1 MKIFTFALVVFSIS
15 ALHAQTFTYKEI
27 DLKNTETSKKNF
39 SNKETESVKSYLY
52 YQGKQVS
59 IARQNLNGLPV
70 HKSFIKNVTEN
81 KAPEFI
87 QSYTV
92 EAKNLKFSPTLEASN
107 DFDLLPLIKQKF
119 PEILK
124 IEIIGKENVLLIENN
139 LAATHTLI
147 DFFDQTGQPFQAV
160 LDQKRNLISLNRV
173 GSHFSQITA
182 TVFAEGPKLSQ
193 LSEHLIAA
201 ANASPQLTNDFVRV
215 GSESKAKINS
225 LSENLKFDVL
235 DDRFDQ
241 LQVFFYLNKSIQ
253 WMKDY
258 LNVNLGRP
266 IEAVVFLGYPDKTN
280 SAFYYQNRIRLGKGD
295 DVVYSNIPQDPSIV
309 FHESFHA
316 LVDGMARLPFEGEG
330 GSLNEAYADFLT
342 ALLLNRPYLAESSYL
357 KGSYKR
363 NLNTLTKLE
372 EKNGGLYHDS
382 IIVSGLLWE
391 VKEKLGAE
399 KAKLLALETLIKLN
413 SQSKFVD
420 FNNKV
425 LEVVK
430 LQFSLDDQLKLQAML
445 KNRGF
450 LYE

>member
-1 MKIFTFALVVFSIS
+1 MNALTFFIVVLSITP
-15 ALHAQTFTYKEI
+15 LHADNFTYKEV
-27 DLKNTETSKKNF
+27 DLTNVETSKKF
-39 SNKETESVKSYLY
+39 SFSKDTEVTQSYLH

-59 IARQNLNGLPV
+59 IGRQNINGLPV
-70 HKSFIKNVTEN
+70 HKSFIKNISAN
-81 KAPEFI
+81 KTAELV

-92 EAKNLKFSPTLEASN
+92 EAKNIKFTPAQEISN
-107 DFDLLPLIKQKF
+107 EFDLLPIVKQKL
-119 PEILK
+119 PEIIK
-124 IEIIGKENVLLIENN
+124 VEIINKESVLHIENN
-139 LAATHTLI
+139 LASTHTLI
-147 DFFDQTGQPFQAV
+147 DFFDQNGQPFQA
-160 LDQKRNLISLNRV
+160 LLNQKRQLISLNRV

-182 TVFAEGPKLSQ
+182 TVYSEGPKLSQ
-193 LSEHLIAA
+193 LSEQLIAA

-295 DVVYSNIPQDPSIV
+295 DVIYSNIPQDPSIV

-330 GSLNEAYADFLT
+330 GSLNEAYADFFT

-382 IIVSGLLWE
+382 IIISGLLWE
-391 VKEKLGAE
+391 AKEKLGAD
-399 KAKLLALETLIKLN
+399 KAKLLALETLLKLN
-413 SQSKFVD
+413 SQSKFID
-420 FNNKV
+420 FNEKLV
-425 LEVVK
+425 EVVK
-430 LQFSLDDQLKLQAML
+430 LQFSLDDQIKLQSII
-445 KNRGF
+445 KSRGF
-450 LYE
+450 SYE

>member
-1 MKIFTFALVVFSIS
+1 MSALTFIIVVFSVTL
-15 ALHAQTFTYKEI
+15 LHAETFTYKEF
-27 DLKNTETSKKNF
+27 DLKNVETTKKYPINKDTET
-39 SNKETESVKSYLY
+39 VKSYLH

-59 IARQNLNGLPV
+59 IGRQNINGVPV
-70 HKSFIKNVTEN
+70 HNSFIKNISVNQTAELV
-81 KAPEFI
+81 

-92 EAKNLKFSPTLEASN
+92 ETKNIKYIPTLENSTE
-107 DFDLLPLIKQKF
+107 FDLLPIVKKKF
-119 PEILK
+119 PEIQK
-124 IEIIGKENVLLIENN
+124 IEIIGKESVLFVENN
-139 LAATHTLI
+139 LAVTHSLI
-147 DFFDQTGQPFQAV
+147 DFFDQNGQPFQA
-160 LDQKRNLISLNRV
+160 LLNQQRNLVSLKRV

-182 TVFAEGPKLSQ
+182 TVYAEGPKLSQ

-201 ANASPQLTNDFVRV
+201 INASPQLSNEFVKV

-225 LSENLKFDVL
+225 LSENLKFDVV

-253 WMKDY
+253 WMKDF

-330 GSLNEAYADFLT
+330 GSLNEAYADFFT

-363 NLNTLTKLE
+363 NLNTITKLD

-382 IIVSGLLWE
+382 IIFSGLLWE

-399 KAKLLALETLIKLN
+399 KAKLLALETLLKLN
-413 SQSKFVD
+413 AQSKFLD
-420 FNNKV
+420 FNAKLV
-425 LEVVK
+425 EVVK
-430 LQFSLDDQLKLQAML
+430 LQFSLDDQLKLQSIL

-450 LYE
+450 SYE